1 MEVARAA
8 PKKDSSKNLRS
19 KSFSKSK
26 KAEDIPSIEP
36 HPMNATNGVQQT
48 IKNDVIESEYSQV
61 LVPGLRLPISGFPD
75 LEDENPTRDW
85 DRGGRTGKNSLS
97 PLYATIRRII
107 DSNNNCV
114 CLVQVGSFYELY
126 FEQAAEYGPRLGLKV
141 VNRKNGSFSVPMSG
155 FPVYQLQKF
164 VKALVQDHE
173 ATVAIVDQ
181 YPDRGVVG
189 DTLIHRKVSRI
200 ISPGTL
206 VDEIFLNYS
215 QNNYLAAILLPANCA
230 KTVAD
235 PDMAVGLL
243 WIDISVGEFYVQ
255 NTTLGEVMADIARVN
270 PSEIIILREFQD
282 HNLTDGRWFSGLQD
296 LRRYFLRYHKITY
309 RDFKM
314 QFKSAPQ
321 RTRKKVEAF
330 TVREEAAM
338 NMVLSY
344 VNVNLPDSNPSLD
357 VPQQYFSER
366 CLQMDSRTREAL
378 ELTERATGGRS
389 LVVGSLF
396 TTIRRTVTPL
406 GTRLLTQWIT
416 SPILDIPELRRRQQF
431 VGLFK
436 ENTFVCML
444 VRHQLGRLGDFVRLV
459 QRLSFGTG
467 DSVTH
472 LASIADGLHK
482 VGSLGEYLKEEA
494 SRGTGKGVLEEF
506 MREYTVPLEVADEIS
521 RTLVEGESQVGN
533 AAKSGFLAGKKEVAK
548 SGISEEDAAGDG
560 ICQGGGSHVTSGL
573 LIEDESAVKSDVLIT
588 DENTAKADS
597 STDENKSHQITDQ
610 DTSGAYQ
617 ENDSSYT
624 AFSVKRDHDPILAS
638 LHYALDQSL
647 EEEKELLFS
656 IKDTISS
663 VDPRLNLTRKAF
675 HGRHANV
682 LHITGRV
689 KLIEALYST
698 LSHDDVR
705 DRRRGFLLYKPASWG
720 RLQTRI
726 QEETD
731 AIREHEKTVIAALR
745 EKVLLQVPQIR
756 EVGRL
761 VDFLDVTAAFAVLAH
776 EGAWVCPTLVQKPIL
791 SVDSGR
797 HAVVESGLKTAGSM
811 FTPNDIRL
819 GSEGR
824 VWVVSGPN
832 MGGKSTYLR
841 QNALIVILA
850 QMGLYVPAE
859 KARVGVVDR
868 LFTRIGASDDLFSD
882 LSTFMVEMV
891 ETSYILTNATPRLLA
906 IVDEVGR
913 GTSGKEGLAIAYAT
927 LISLCQ
933 KNKCRTLFA
942 THFGLELA
950 EMLGKGDADDT
961 DVKYVRTSV
970 IKTKTGV
977 LIDHSLEDGISER
990 SYALEVAQM
999 AGFPPEALEH
1009 AKRAI
1014 EMMGS

>member
-1 MEVARAA
+1 MEQARAA
-8 PKKDSSKNLRS
+8 VKDKG
-19 KSFSKSK
+19 SK
-26 KAEDIPSIEP
+26 KLRPKTTSTSNEIDIKPPVETQSLSGGSGTPETSESG
-36 HPMNATNGVQQT
+36 NSVSSGSETNDARQEQP
-48 IKNDVIESEYSQV
+48 KLEFPE
-61 LVPGLRLPISGFPD
+61 SGF
-75 LEDENPTRDW
+75 EDFAREW
-85 DRGGRTGKNSLS
+85 DRGGRTDKNSLS

-141 VNRKNGSFSVPMSG
+141 VNRKNGAFGVPMSG

-215 QNNYLAAILLPANCA
+215 QNNYLAAILLPSNCT
-230 KTVAD
+230 KTAAD

-255 NTTLGEVMADIARVN
+255 NTTLGDVMADIARVN

-282 HNLTDGRWFSGLQD
+282 YNLTGGKWFTGLQD

-321 RTRKKVEAF
+321 RTRKQVESF

-416 SPILDIPELRRRQQF
+416 SPILDIAELRRRQRF

-436 ENTFVCML
+436 DNDFVCML

-482 VGSLGEYLKEEA
+482 VGALGEYLGTEA
-494 SRGTGKGVLEEF
+494 DRGTGKGALDEF
-506 MREYTVPLEVADEIS
+506 MAGYDVPLDVAKEIS
-521 RTLVEGESQVGN
+521 NTLVDTSFGNGGGRVYDGGSGEKTASLLSEGE
-533 AAKSGFLAGKKEVAK
+533 A
-548 SGISEEDAAGDG
+548 SEEAGLSTEED
-560 ICQGGGSHVTSGL
+560 TSL
-573 LIEDESAVKSDVLIT
+573 ENEVDESPEAST
-588 DENTAKADS
+588 SPENETEESPEA
-597 STDENKSHQITDQ
+597 STSLV
-610 DTSGAYQ
+610 
-617 ENDSSYT
+617 
-624 AFSVKRDHDPILAS
+624 AFSVRRDHDPVLSS
-638 LHYALDQSL
+638 LHDALERSL
-647 EEEKELLFS
+647 QEESELLSS
-656 IKDTISS
+656 IKTTVSE
-663 VDPRLNLTRKAF
+663 VDPRLNITKKPF

-682 LHITGRV
+682 LYVSGRV
-689 KLIEALYST
+689 KLIEALSST

-705 DRRRGFLLYKPASWG
+705 DRRRGFLLYKPTEWG
-720 RLQTRI
+720 RLQTRL

-731 AIREHEKTVIAALR
+731 AIREHERIVIAALR
-745 EKVLLQVPQIR
+745 EKVLLSVPQIR

-776 EGAWVCPTLVQKPIL
+776 ECGWICPTLVQKPIL

-811 FTPNDIRL
+811 FTPNDTRL
-819 GSEGR
+819 GTDGR

-850 QMGLYVPAE
+850 QMGLYVPAD
-859 KARVGVVDR
+859 KARIGVVDR

-891 ETSYILTNATPRLLA
+891 ETSFILKNATPRLLA

-927 LISLCQ
+927 LVSLCQ
-933 KNKCRTLFA
+933 NNKCRTLFA
-942 THFGLELA
+942 THFGRELE
-950 EMLGKGDADDT
+950 EMLQKGAIDDT
-961 DVKYVRTSV
+961 DVKYVRTTV
-970 IKTKTGV
+970 IKTETGV
-977 LIDHSLEDGISER
+977 LIDHALEDGISER
-990 SYALEVAQM
+990 SYALEVAEM

-1009 AKRAI
+1009 AKKAML
-1014 EMMGS
+1014 MMGERNGKNESV